1 MEVVVMLKLIAKK
14 ELTRVIVDST
24 VHEKAVA
31 HPTDSKLQKTAR
43 SKVVEAA
50 KTHGI
55 ELKQTYTKEG
65 QMLGYKAGRYTHA
78 RQFKRMRKV
87 VKRQRTIVR
96 RLQHETAYI
105 SKGNSRNSCEFELKM
120 VMAMALEDNLI
131 VGAMS
136 FTGNLYDGYAIHE

>member
-65 QMLGYKAGRYTHA
+65 QMLGYKA
-78 RQFKRMRKV
+78 
-87 VKRQRTIVR
+87 
-96 RLQHETAYI
+96 
-105 SKGNSRNSCEFELKM
+105 
-120 VMAMALEDNLI
+120 
-131 VGAMS
+131 
-136 FTGNLYDGYAIHE
+136 